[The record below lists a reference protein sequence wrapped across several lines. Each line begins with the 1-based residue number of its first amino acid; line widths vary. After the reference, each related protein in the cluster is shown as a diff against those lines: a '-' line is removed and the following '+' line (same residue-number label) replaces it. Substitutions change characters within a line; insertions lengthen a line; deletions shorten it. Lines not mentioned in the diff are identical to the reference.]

1 MLLIYQFIDFNLIS
15 ILFLFNCIINH
26 LITLHINKI
35 ENKIRK
41 KFNTIVFPSSS

>member
-1 MLLIYQFIDFNLIS
+1 MLLSIYRFQFDS
-15 ILFLFNCIINH
+15 LFLFNCIINH